1 MSACL
6 WFITNAKGLLK
17 EVSTI
22 CSKNYTLP
30 CAVFDRSPVV
40 EKKPTSICPVLKPFA
55 LTGRRHWGHDI

>member
-40 EKKPTSICPVLKPFA
+40 EKKPTICPVCKA
-55 LTGRRHWGHDI
+55 LCFGWTFQIL